1 MKKIKTNI
9 EGLFVVKNTHHID
22 NRGSFS
28 ESWNQDQFNKTKLIA
43 NFSQDNVSI
52 SKKNVI
58 RGLHFQRSPHE
69 QIKYVRVIKG
79 RILDVAVDIRKN
91 SKTFSNYFSIELSDQ
106 NNLGL
111 WIPVGF
117 AHGFLSLEENTIVS
131 YKCSGQYNP
140 KYETTINWNDPKIGI
155 DWGVKTPIISNKD
168 NNGISIEEYS

>member
-1 MKKIKTNI
+1 M
-9 EGLFVVKNTHHID
+9 
-22 NRGSFS
+22 
-28 ESWNQDQFNKTKLIA
+28 
-43 NFSQDNVSI
+43 
-52 SKKNVI
+52 
-58 RGLHFQRSPHE
+58 
-69 QIKYVRVIKG
+69 
-79 RILDVAVDIRKN
+79 DVAVDIRKH

-140 KYETTINWNDPKIGI
+140 KYETTINWDDPKIGI

-168 NNGISIEEYS
+168 NNGISIEEY